1 MSIKTYTPVV
11 EVSGYASVKRICSFC
26 KNPWIA
32 QVKISAR
39 VQGGSSYIRPDEREA
54 IKTQISANMLLKQEE
69 EKAKKQSDRGVLCPS
84 CEHFSIDAMSKHFPK
99 GYLAGIKRK
108 YMWSLLVSLLLI
120 PPCGMGAT
128 LFGGGL
134 LLAPSKNT
142 ENKTVIIIFLVIL
155 ALFFVSYLAVNLWYG
170 IRMLFGYNRVKKHLQ
185 SMSEDDLLH
194 LAVSCYREN
203 NSSLGGNSLLDGGI
217 YKWGDMLLNR
227 SKSSR

>member
-39 VQGGSSYIRPDEREA
+39 AQGGSSFISPDESEA
-54 IKTQISANMLLKQEE
+54 IKTQISAQKLLRQEE
-69 EKAKKQSDRGVLCPS
+69 EKAKKQVDRGVLCPS
-84 CEHFSIDAMSKHFPK
+84 CNHFSIDAMSKHFPK

-108 YMWSLLVSLLLI
+108 YMWALFVSLLLI
-120 PPCGMGAT
+120 PPCGMGVT
-128 LFGGGL
+128 LFGGAL
-134 LLAPSKNT
+134 LFAPSKDT
-142 ENKTVIIIFLVIL
+142 ENKTVFIIFLVIL
-155 ALFFVSYLAVNLWYG
+155 ALFFISYLAFNLWHG
-170 IRMLFGYNRVKKHLQ
+170 IRMLFGYNRVRKHLE

-203 NSSLGGNSLLDGGI
+203 NSSLGGNSLLGGI

-227 SKSSR
+227 SRSSR